1 MRQTLARVSAAG
13 LALAMVAG
21 VSMLAVAQDEEEA
34 FVTADNANF
43 VAELSGANESPAVAT
58 DGTGTAYVSYNA
70 DTGALAWTVTYS
82 GLSGPAVAGHFHGP
96 AAAGENAGVV
106 LSLGL
111 FEGMAPDPEDLT
123 SPING
128 SATITADQAA
138 QLQAGQWYV
147 NIHTAANPNGEIRGQ
162 VVAN

>member
-1 MRQTLARVSAAG
+1 MRQTIARAGAAG
-13 LALAMVAG
+13 LAVALVAG
-21 VSMLAVAQDEEEA
+21 VSFLAFAQEEEEA
-34 FVTADNANF
+34 FVTADSANF
-43 VAELSGANESPAVAT
+43 IAELSGANESPAVES
-58 DGTGTAYVSYNA
+58 DGTGTAYIAYNA
-70 DTGALAWTVTYS
+70 DTGSLIWTVTYS
-82 GLSGPAVAGHFHGP
+82 GLSGPVVGGHFHGP
-96 AAAGENAGVV
+96 AGAGENAGVV

-128 SATITADQAA
+128 SATITAEQAA

-147 NIHTAANPNGEIRGQ
+147 NLHTEANPGGEIRGQ